1 MKNTERKIGPGAWEA
16 LRRQNERA
24 NELPVSEGLEE
35 KIMKEIHSRKASM
48 TLWRR
53 VAAVAVTFLVVS
65 GLSLAAVLIG
75 RNRAAADPEEA
86 SHNAIEVYETGEVG
100 TEKGTA
106 VLFEG
111 VRLDSMLNVVARYYG
126 RSVSFADERMKSLK
140 IHTRWNKGET
150 LFVFVESLNE
160 LEVVRIVDE
169 HDTLFVKKGGKE

>member
-53 VAAVAVTFLVVS
+53 VAAVAVTFLVVG
-65 GLSLAAVLIG
+65 GLSLAAVWIG
-75 RNRAAADPEEA
+75 CSITAEDAEVVGRDNIAA
-86 SHNAIEVYETGEVG
+86 YETCKAG
-100 TEKGTA
+100 TKEDRV

-111 VRLDSMLNVVARYYG
+111 VRLDSMLTVVAGHYG
-126 RSVSFADERMKSLK
+126 RRVIFADDEMKSLK
-140 IHTRWNKGET
+140 VHTRWTPGEA
-150 LFVFVESLNE
+150 LAVFVENLNE
-160 LEVVRIVDE
+160 LDVVRIADE